1 METLVMFEWDTPK
14 DDKRWQEY
22 WKQSQVSMPY
32 FEKKQ
37 KDGTIKEYSFWSDN
51 TGHVV
56 FLMFF
61 ENEGNFAKVWGDE
74 DFQKIASEANRLFDN
89 ARIRLMRPARVS

>member
-1 METLVMFEWDTPK
+1 METLVIFEWDTPK

-22 WKQSQVSMPY
+22 WKHSQVSLPY
-32 FEKKQ
+32 FEKQQ
-37 KDGTIKEYSFWSDN
+37 KDGNIKEYSFWSDN

-61 ENEGNFAKVWGDE
+61 ENEENFAKVWGDE
-74 DFQKIASEANRLFDN
+74 DFQKIASESNRLFDN